1 MFISVPFY
9 VKRKGRTMKKFVLKR
24 LLMAIVTM
32 WVIITITFVIMHA
45 VPGDPFAREGKMPEQ
60 VYQNLRAQYG
70 LDKPLGEQYVI
81 YLKNIVKGD
90 FGKSMKSQAETV
102 NQMIKRGAPV
112 SAQIGLQAFIISM
125 ILGPALGSI
134 AALYQN
140 KLPDYITMILAII
153 GISVPSFIFATLL
166 VQFVAKQVAWLPI
179 SGWGTF
185 SHSILPS
192 LSLALMPIAA
202 SARLMRSSMLEVLGQ
217 DYIRTARSKGLS
229 KLKVI
234 MNHAVRNAIMP
245 VVSTLGT
252 TLSGLLTGSF
262 VIEKIFGVP
271 GLGNFLISSVTNRD
285 YTLIM
290 GTTIFYSFVL
300 IILLLIVDI
309 LYVIIDPRIQ
319 LTGGKR

>member
-1 MFISVPFY
+1 
-9 VKRKGRTMKKFVLKR
+9 MKKFVLKR

-81 YLKNIVKGD
+81 YLKNIMKGD

-140 KLPDYITMILAII
+140 KLPDYITMIIAII

-185 SHSILPS
+185 KHSILPS

-229 KLKVI
+229 KFKVI
-234 MNHAVRNAIMP
+234 MGHAVRNAILP

-309 LYVIIDPRIQ
+309 LYVVIDPRIQ

>member
-1 MFISVPFY
+1 
-9 VKRKGRTMKKFVLKR
+9 MKKFVLKR

-81 YLKNIVKGD
+81 YLKNIMKGD

-140 KLPDYITMILAII
+140 KLPDYITMIIAII

-185 SHSILPS
+185 KHSILPS

-229 KLKVI
+229 KFKVI
-234 MNHAVRNAIMP
+234 MGHAVRNAILP

>member
-1 MFISVPFY
+1 
-9 VKRKGRTMKKFVLKR
+9 MKKFVLKR

-32 WVIITITFVIMHA
+32 WVIITITFVIMHS

-70 LDKPLGEQYVI
+70 LDKPVSEQYVI
-81 YLKNIVKGD
+81 YLKNIMKGD

-102 NQMIKRGAPV
+102 NQMIERGAPV
-112 SAQIGLQAFIISM
+112 SAQIGLQAFIISI

-140 KLPDYITMILAII
+140 KLPDYITMIIAII

-229 KLKVI
+229 KFKVI
-234 MNHAVRNAIMP
+234 MGHAVRNAILP